1 MKNLYSTAMIQTH
14 SPLAHS
20 AYLDLLRLLRDESVA
35 GIIGKP
41 HMVTRNGRAYWYD
54 LFRLGSAVQNR
65 YLGEDSAELRTRIA
79 RHADLAASAK
89 ARAAERGRL
98 VRLLRAE
105 GAPMANRATGALLAA
120 MERTGVFR
128 LGGTIV
134 GTHAFR
140 LYEMELGIR
149 FGSDALAQT
158 GDLDIASFERLSLAL
173 GDRVEDNLA
182 ETFRGLAFDPVPS
195 LQGNAV
201 WRWRQSASR
210 AMIEFLTPS
219 FRPEEDIRP
228 LPALGVSAQSLH
240 FLNFLIARPIPAAL
254 LYRSGVLVQ
263 IPRPEAF
270 AIHKLIVASRRQG
283 GPDALKAEKDR
294 RQAAF
299 LIAALA
305 EDRPDELAEAYDD
318 ALSRGPKWREHIGR
332 SLERMPETA
341 QRLAAVST

>member
-1 MKNLYSTAMIQTH
+1 MIDRHSTI
-14 SPLAHS
+14 AHS
-20 AYLDLLRLLRDESVA
+20 AYHDLLRSLKAERAGGIRGSVMREERA
-35 GIIGKP
+35 
-41 HMVTRNGRAYWYD
+41 NGRAYWYETA
-54 LFRLGSAVQNR
+54 RIGSSVRRR
-65 YLGEDSAELRTRIA
+65 YIGEDNPELA
-79 RHADLAASAK
+79 ADLAARAVLQSEAK
-89 ARAAERGRL
+89 DRAAHRTRL
-98 VRLLRAE
+98 VRLLRGEDFLPVEARF
-105 GAPMANRATGALLAA
+105 GSLLKALADQG
-120 MERTGVFR
+120 TFR

-140 LYEMELGIR
+140 LYEGELGIR
-149 FGSDALAQT
+149 YTFDDTAQT
-158 GDLDIASFERLSLAL
+158 DDLNIAQFERLVLAL
-173 GDRVEDNLA
+173 DDGVEDGLA
-182 ETFRGLAFDPVPS
+182 ATFRDFDFVPVPS
-195 LQGNAV
+195 LAKTAV
-201 WRWRQSASR
+201 WRWRQTRSDTV
-210 AMIEFLTPS
+210 IEFLTPS

-299 LIAALA
+299 LIEALA

-318 ALSRGPKWREHIGR
+318 ALSRGPKWRGHIGQ
-332 SLERMPETA
+332 SLARMPVVA
-341 QRLAAVST
+341 ARLAALST